1 MTDPDGTPGASRP
14 HDDDLPGG
22 TPAGVAPYVEEEP
35 TVPLAA
41 GRVLPV
47 FPDPDGPTVN
57 LTGRA
62 LAAPDGPMADEG
74 RTAPP
79 AGRVLAGPDE
89 SAAGHGRT
97 APPAGHALAGADGSA
112 AGDERTVS
120 LTGRGPADDPVV
132 AERDGAGAAEGLTAA
147 GADRVPA
154 GGPEGAGGKG
164 SASAVPPGDLDLGES
179 VAEPRTGEPGETSD
193 TSPDPSISGAA
204 EGDLDRPRIRRPAP
218 AGTLIWVLLALLGF
232 TLVVQLRSNDA
243 DDGLAATRQEDLVRI
258 LSDLESEDSRLLAQ
272 IAGLEQSK
280 QQLNSEV
287 GGREAAVAEAQRR
300 SQDLGLLAGTVAGRG
315 PGLDITLSDVRASD
329 VLNTVQELRGAGG
342 EVMQLNGANGTSVR
356 LVASSFFVDASGGGI
371 IADGEELVGPFHLL
385 VIGPA
390 STMSTALQIPGGV
403 VASAKSDGGSVTMD
417 SRSLVEVT
425 AVRKAAA
432 LRYARPVS

>member
-1 MTDPDGTPGASRP
+1 MDSPEASGPGSGGA
-14 HDDDLPGG
+14 PGG
-22 TPAGVAPYVEEEP
+22 
-35 TVPLAA
+35 
-41 GRVLPV
+41 
-47 FPDPDGPTVN
+47 
-57 LTGRA
+57 
-62 LAAPDGPMADEG
+62 
-74 RTAPP
+74 
-79 AGRVLAGPDE
+79 
-89 SAAGHGRT
+89 
-97 APPAGHALAGADGSA
+97 DGS
-112 AGDERTVS
+112 GGS
-120 LTGRGPADDPVV
+120 G
-132 AERDGAGAAEGLTAA
+132 GA
-147 GADRVPA
+147 P
-154 GGPEGAGGKG
+154 
-164 SASAVPPGDLDLGES
+164 AVPNGDLDLE
-179 VAEPRTGEPGETSD
+179 APEE
-193 TSPDPSISGAA
+193 SPDLSISGKP

-272 IAGLEQSK
+272 IQELEQSK

-287 GGREAAVAEAQRR
+287 GGREAAVAEAERR
-300 SQDLGLLAGTVAGRG
+300 SQELGLLAGTVSGRG
-315 PGLDITLSDVRASD
+315 PGLDITLSDVGASD

-342 EVMQLNGANGTSVR
+342 EVMQLNGANGTAVR

-371 IADGEELVGPFHLL
+371 IADGEHLSGPFHLL

>member
-1 MTDPDGTPGASRP
+1 MARP
-14 HDDDLPGG
+14 HDDDGG
-22 TPAGVAPYVEEEP
+22 TASVVPPRAGEEP
-35 TVPLAA
+35 TVPFAA
-41 GRVLPV
+41 VPLL
-47 FPDPDGPTVN
+47 DASID
-57 LTGRA
+57 
-62 LAAPDGPMADEG
+62 
-74 RTAPP
+74 
-79 AGRVLAGPDE
+79 
-89 SAAGHGRT
+89 
-97 APPAGHALAGADGSA
+97 
-112 AGDERTVS
+112 GDEPTVS
-120 LTGRGPADDPVV
+120 LAGRDLSAPGPDAPGTDAAGASSTGTPSTGTPLAGTSSTGTPSARTPLAGI
-132 AERDGAGAAEGLTAA
+132 DGAGLSAAEATRNDGGREVAA
-147 GADRVPA
+147 GVRADGEAVTGQRAEVPEMFGSGAYRVLS
-154 GGPEGAGGKG
+154 GGPGEEHGRAGAP
-164 SASAVPPGDLDLGES
+164 AVPPGDLDLGGREP
-179 VAEPRTGEPGETSD
+179 AGAPRTGEAGETSD

-204 EGDLDRPRIRRPAP
+204 TAPTESDPGRPRLRRPAP

-272 IAGLEQSK
+272 IQALEQSK

-287 GGREAAVAEAQRR
+287 GGREAALAEAERR
-300 SQDLGLLAGTVAGRG
+300 SQDLGLLAGTVPGRG

-342 EVMQLNGANGTSVR
+342 EVMQLNGANGAAVR

-371 IADGEELVGPFHLL
+371 IADGEELTGPFHLL

-403 VASAKSDGGSVTMD
+403 VAQAKSDGGSVTMD

-425 AVRKAAA
+425 TVRKAAA

>member
-1 MTDPDGTPGASRP
+1 MAGRDDARDEVERDDAGRGDVGRGEVGRDDARRDDAGRGNARRDEVGRDDAGRGDAGRDGFPPRSGAAGVGLPGPGAERVAV
-14 HDDDLPGG
+14 GG
-22 TPAGVAPYVEEEP
+22 P
-35 TVPLAA
+35 AA
-41 GRVLPV
+41 G
-47 FPDPDGPTVN
+47 
-57 LTGRA
+57 
-62 LAAPDGPMADEG
+62 
-74 RTAPP
+74 
-79 AGRVLAGPDE
+79 
-89 SAAGHGRT
+89 
-97 APPAGHALAGADGSA
+97 
-112 AGDERTVS
+112 
-120 LTGRGPADDPVV
+120 TGRG
-132 AERDGAGAAEGLTAA
+132 
-147 GADRVPA
+147 
-154 GGPEGAGGKG
+154 
-164 SASAVPPGDLDLGES
+164 SAPAVPPGDLDLE
-179 VAEPRTGEPGETSD
+179 VAAAEPRKGEPGVTPD
-193 TSPDPSISGAA
+193 MSPDPSISAA
-204 EGDLDRPRIRRPAP
+204 AGEGDLDRPRIRRPAP

-272 IAGLEQSK
+272 IAALQQSK
-280 QQLNSEV
+280 QELNSEV

-300 SQDLGLLAGTVAGRG
+300 SQDLGLLAGTVAGSG

-342 EVMQLNGANGTSVR
+342 EVMQLNGANGVSVR

-371 IADGEELVGPFHLL
+371 IADGEELAGPFRLL

>member
-1 MTDPDGTPGASRP
+1 MTDPDDTAGDATSGAARGE
-14 HDDDLPGG
+14 DDRGG
-22 TPAGVAPYVEEEP
+22 TPPARPPHAQEEP
-35 TVPLAA
+35 TVPFASFRPA
-41 GRVLPV
+41 VPQ
-47 FPDPDGPTVN
+47 
-57 LTGRA
+57 A
-62 LAAPDGPMADEG
+62 EADE
-74 RTAPP
+74 PS
-79 AGRVLAGPDE
+79 D
-89 SAAGHGRT
+89 
-97 APPAGHALAGADGSA
+97 
-112 AGDERTVS
+112 GDEPTVS
-120 LTGRGPADDPVV
+120 LTGRDLITPSAPGRDLTPPPAPARDGE
-132 AERDGAGAAEGLTAA
+132 AEREPAVSGAMELPAA
-147 GADRVPA
+147 GAGHHTA
-154 GGPEGAGGKG
+154 GGPGEKDAGDGAP
-164 SASAVPPGDLDLGES
+164 AVPLGDLDLGES
-179 VAEPRTGEPGETSD
+179 VTGPRTGEAED
-193 TSPDPSISGAA
+193 TSPDPSISAA
-204 EGDLDRPRIRRPAP
+204 PTRSDPARPRIRRPAP

-272 IAGLEQSK
+272 IQALEQSK

-287 GGREAAVAEAQRR
+287 GGREAALAEAERR
-300 SQDLGLLAGTVAGRG
+300 SQDLGLLAGTVPGRG

-342 EVMQLNGANGTSVR
+342 EVMQLSGANGVSVR

-371 IADGEELVGPFHLL
+371 IADGEELTGPFRLL

>member
-1 MTDPDGTPGASRP
+1 MTDPDDTAGGGTPGRARGR
-14 HDDDLPGG
+14 DDRGG
-22 TPAGVAPYVEEEP
+22 TTSAVPPPAEEEP
-35 TVPLAA
+35 TVPFVAFPPADGDEPTVSLA
-41 GRVLPV
+41 GR
-47 FPDPDGPTVN
+47 D
-57 LTGRA
+57 LTAVGA
-62 LAAPDGPMADEG
+62 GDAAPDDETD
-74 RTAPP
+74 RDRPVA
-79 AGRVLAGPDE
+79 RDD
-89 SAAGHGRT
+89 
-97 APPAGHALAGADGSA
+97 GADR
-112 AGDERTVS
+112 DR
-120 LTGRGPADDPVV
+120 PAVLD
-132 AERDGAGAAEGLTAA
+132 DGADRDRLVARDDEADRDRRATWDEDADRDRAAEPSGA
-147 GADRVPA
+147 GADRVA
-154 GGPEGAGGKG
+154 GGGPAEEGERAGAPAVPLGDLALGAEGA
-164 SASAVPPGDLDLGES
+164 AAV
-179 VAEPRTGEPGETSD
+179 AAPRTGEASD

-204 EGDLDRPRIRRPAP
+204 VTPPAESDLGRPRIRRPAP

-272 IAGLEQSK
+272 IQALEQSK

-287 GGREAAVAEAQRR
+287 GGREAALAEAERR
-300 SQDLGLLAGTVAGRG
+300 SQDLGLLAGTVPGRG

-342 EVMQLNGANGTSVR
+342 EVMQLNGANGVSVR

-371 IADGEELVGPFHLL
+371 IADGEELTGPFHLL

-403 VASAKSDGGSVTMD
+403 VAQAKSDGGSVTMD